1 MKMEELKFL
10 DKKIINSILKKMD
23 KSRKI
28 KDLKI
33 ISFPRLYKYLN
44 KTEIELINN
53 FLKLNPR
60 KYGFKGKFFGVKK
73 VPKNLVS
80 IRNQKYNFSGKKEI
94 IGEQCLPK
102 PVYLAFQRMNKALDG
117 ETGRKLL
124 IDSGYRSPAY
134 QTILFLYYLK
144 LHKFNFLRTAQ
155 EIAFPGYSEHGDYK
169 RQAVDF
175 ITVKGIPSDEKA
187 SGFEKTKEFK
197 WLMKNANKFG
207 FYLSYPK
214 NNKDGVMY
222 EPWHWRF
229 CI

>member
-1 MKMEELKFL
+1 MEELKFL
-10 DKKIINSILKKMD
+10 DKKIIDSILQKTD
-23 KSRKI
+23 KSKKI

-33 ISFPRLYKYLN
+33 ISFSRLYKYLN

-60 KYGFKGKFFGVKK
+60 KYGFKGEFLGAKR
-73 VPKNLVS
+73 VPKNLAT
-80 IRNQKYNFSGKKEI
+80 IR
-94 IGEQCLPK
+94 EQYLPK
-102 PVYLAFQRMNKALDG
+102 PVYLVFQRMNKALED

-124 IDSGYRSPAY
+124 IYSGYRSPAY
-134 QTILFLYYLK
+134 QTILFLHYLK
-144 LHKFNFLRTAQ
+144 SRKFNFLRTSKV
-155 EIAFPGYSEHGDYK
+155 IAFPGYSEHGDYK

-175 ITVKGIPSDEKA
+175 FTIDSVFSDGEPL
-187 SGFEKTKEFK
+187 GFEKTKEFK

-214 NNKDGVMY
+214 NNDDGIKY
-222 EPWHWRF
+222 EPWHWHF